1 MSEPKVQYTL
11 RQVIYDAQIALAET
25 DNLMAA
31 EDIDDMTGYASTTE
45 ASGAVL
51 TNAGG
56 GGTTGLVAVAGR
68 IEHPRNIVLTQVVDG
83 CTGGNV
89 RVIGIGM
96 DGQPTNELLSLLSAS
111 GTVTGNVPFLR
122 VDEVHVWG
130 VTGTLS
136 TTDTLAIGMGAKIG
150 LPRGSDETL
159 YDVVK
164 ERFNSADIAVTTA
177 NINRTYGTYTPTST
191 LDGAKV
197 LEVWYVTKR
206 VLTY

>member
-11 RQVIYDAQIALAET
+11 RQVIYDAQIAKAET

-45 ASGAVL
+45 ASDTVL

-68 IEHPRNIVLTQVVDG
+68 IEHPRSIVLTQVVDG

-89 RVIGIGM
+89 RIIGIGM

-177 NINRTYGTYTPTST
+177 NIDRTYGTYTPTST

>member
-1 MSEPKVQYTL
+1 MSEPKVIYDL
-11 RQVIYDAQIALAET
+11 RQVVYDSGIIAAET
-25 DNLMAA
+25 DQLMAA

-56 GGTTGLVAVAGR
+56 GGTTGLVAVAAR
-68 IEHPRNIVLTQVVDG
+68 LEHPRNIVLTQVVDG

-89 RVIGIGM
+89 RVIGIGIN
-96 DGQPTNELLSLLSAS
+96 GTPTSELLSLLSAS

-130 VTGTLS
+130 VTGKLS
-136 TTDTLAIGMGAKIG
+136 TTDTLAIGTGAKIG
-150 LPRGSDETL
+150 LPMGSDCVL
-159 YDVVK
+159 HDVVK
-164 ERFNSADIAVTTA
+164 ERFNGADIAVTTA

-191 LDGAKV
+191 LDGSKV
-197 LEVWYVTKR
+197 LELWYVTKR
-206 VLTY
+206 TLTY